1 MICSGRTDSGVHAC
15 SQVCH
20 FDTYAIRD
28 PYNWVM
34 GVNSQLPDDI
44 SVAWA
49 SEVDPEFHARFRALS
64 RQYVYLIKCSSSR
77 SALLKKSVT
86 LTHKKLDPQ
95 LMAVAAQSLIGTYDF
110 NAFRSAQCQA
120 KTSVRSVTRLSV
132 HHHDQLIALHVEANG
147 FLQHMVRNIVGVLMA
162 IGAKEQPTWWVEHVL
177 ASKER
182 TEGGVTA
189 SSHGLYFLGPTYCN
203 SYNLPVPSEFRRLQ
217 RHLANRSVR
226 VLMTRVKFCGL
237 THRDDVAEAVV
248 QTHLDLYSMSRFP
261 RKLREGVRIN
271 AIVPAFITRVGLF
284 VDADA
289 ALARGIFHHAGLNLV
304 QYHGNESSE
313 FCDSRVYH
321 TQGISCASWYQY
333 PD

>member
-1 MICSGRTDSGVHAC
+1 MQAQKRLALYLMSTRPDSQQRRVAISVEYDGSGYRGWQTQKHDNQVVQTRVEQALSKIAAERISVTCSGRTDSGVHAS

-20 FDTYAIRD
+20 FDTYAIRN

-64 RQYVYLIKCSSSR
+64 RQYIYLIKCSSSR

-162 IGAKEQPTWWVEHVL
+162 IGAKEQPTCWVEHVL

-189 SSHGLYFLGPTYCN
+189 SSHGLYFLGPTYCD
-203 SYNLPVPSEFRRLQ
+203 SYNLPNTIRIPQ
-217 RHLANRSVR
+217 IA
-226 VLMTRVKFCGL
+226 
-237 THRDDVAEAVV
+237 RDI
-248 QTHLDLYSMSRFP
+248 
-261 RKLREGVRIN
+261 LRTDPLE
-271 AIVPAFITRVGLF
+271 
-284 VDADA
+284 
-289 ALARGIFHHAGLNLV
+289 
-304 QYHGNESSE
+304 
-313 FCDSRVYH
+313 C
-321 TQGISCASWYQY
+321 
-333 PD
+333 

>member
-1 MICSGRTDSGVHAC
+1 MQAQKRLVLYLMPTRPDSQQRRVAISVEYDGSGYRGWQAQKHDTQVVQTRVEQALSKIAAERISVTCSGRTDSGVHAS

-20 FDTYAIRD
+20 FDTYAIRN

-64 RQYVYLIKCSSSR
+64 RQYIYLIKCSSSR

-162 IGAKEQPTWWVEHVL
+162 IGAKEQPTCWVEHVL

-189 SSHGLYFLGPTYCN
+189 SSHGLYFLGPTYCD
-203 SYNLPVPSEFRRLQ
+203 SYNLP
-217 RHLANRSVR
+217 N
-226 VLMTRVKFCGL
+226 T
-237 THRDDVAEAVV
+237 
-248 QTHLDLYSMSRFP
+248 
-261 RKLREGVRIN
+261 VRIPQ
-271 AIVPAFITRVGLF
+271 I
-284 VDADA
+284 
-289 ALARGIFHHAGLNLV
+289 ARDILRTDPL
-304 QYHGNESSE
+304 E
-313 FCDSRVYH
+313 C
-321 TQGISCASWYQY
+321 
-333 PD
+333 

>member
-1 MICSGRTDSGVHAC
+1 MQAQKRLVLYLMPTRPDSQQRRVAISVEYDGSGYRGWQTQKHDTQVVQTRVEQALSKIAAERVSVTCSGRTDSGVHAS

-20 FDTYAIRD
+20 FDTYAIRN

-132 HHHDQLIALHVEANG
+132 HHHDQLIAVHVEANG

-162 IGAKEQPTWWVEHVL
+162 IGAKEQPISWVEHVL

-189 SSHGLYFLGPTYCN
+189 SSHGLYFLGPTYCD
-203 SYNLPVPSEFRRLQ
+203 SYNLP
-217 RHLANRSVR
+217 N
-226 VLMTRVKFCGL
+226 T
-237 THRDDVAEAVV
+237 
-248 QTHLDLYSMSRFP
+248 
-261 RKLREGVRIN
+261 VRIPQ
-271 AIVPAFITRVGLF
+271 I
-284 VDADA
+284 
-289 ALARGIFHHAGLNLV
+289 ARDILRTDPL
-304 QYHGNESSE
+304 E
-313 FCDSRVYH
+313 C
-321 TQGISCASWYQY
+321 
-333 PD
+333 

>member
-1 MICSGRTDSGVHAC
+1 MQAQKRLALYLMSTRPDSQQRRVAISVEYDGSGYRGWQTQKHDNQVVQTRVEQALSKIAAERISVTCSGRTDSGVHAS

-77 SALLKKSVT
+77 SALLKNLVT

-95 LMAVAAQSLIGTYDF
+95 LMAVAAQWLIGTYDF

-132 HHHDQLIALHVEANG
+132 HHHDQLIAVHAEANG

-162 IGAKEQPTWWVEHVL
+162 IGAKEQPTCWVEHVL

-203 SYNLPVPSEFRRLQ
+203 SYNLP
-217 RHLANRSVR
+217 N
-226 VLMTRVKFCGL
+226 T
-237 THRDDVAEAVV
+237 
-248 QTHLDLYSMSRFP
+248 
-261 RKLREGVRIN
+261 VRIPQ
-271 AIVPAFITRVGLF
+271 I
-284 VDADA
+284 
-289 ALARGIFHHAGLNLV
+289 ARDILRTDPL
-304 QYHGNESSE
+304 E
-313 FCDSRVYH
+313 C
-321 TQGISCASWYQY
+321 
-333 PD
+333 

>member
-1 MICSGRTDSGVHAC
+1 MSTRPDSQQRRVAISVEYDGSGYRGWQTQKHDNQVVQTRVEQALSKIAAERISVTCSGRTDSGVHAS

-20 FDTYAIRD
+20 FDTYAIRN

-49 SEVDPEFHARFRALS
+49 SEVDREFHARFRALS

-162 IGAKEQPTWWVEHVL
+162 IGAKEQPTCWVEHVL

-203 SYNLPVPSEFRRLQ
+203 SYNLP
-217 RHLANRSVR
+217 N
-226 VLMTRVKFCGL
+226 T
-237 THRDDVAEAVV
+237 
-248 QTHLDLYSMSRFP
+248 
-261 RKLREGVRIN
+261 VRIPQ
-271 AIVPAFITRVGLF
+271 I
-284 VDADA
+284 
-289 ALARGIFHHAGLNLV
+289 ARDILRTDPL
-304 QYHGNESSE
+304 E
-313 FCDSRVYH
+313 C
-321 TQGISCASWYQY
+321 
-333 PD
+333 

>member
-1 MICSGRTDSGVHAC
+1 MQAQKRLALYLMSTRPDSQQRRVAISVEYDGSGYRGWQTQKHDNQVVQTRVEQALSKIAAERISVTCSGRTDSGVHAS

-28 PYNWVM
+28 SYNWVM

-64 RQYVYLIKCSSSR
+64 RQYIYLIKCSSSR

-162 IGAKEQPTWWVEHVL
+162 IGAKEQPTYWVEHVL

-189 SSHGLYFLGPTYCN
+189 SSHGLYFLGPTYCD
-203 SYNLPVPSEFRRLQ
+203 SYNLS
-217 RHLANRSVR
+217 N
-226 VLMTRVKFCGL
+226 T
-237 THRDDVAEAVV
+237 
-248 QTHLDLYSMSRFP
+248 
-261 RKLREGVRIN
+261 VRIPQ
-271 AIVPAFITRVGLF
+271 I
-284 VDADA
+284 
-289 ALARGIFHHAGLNLV
+289 ARDILRTDPL
-304 QYHGNESSE
+304 E
-313 FCDSRVYH
+313 C
-321 TQGISCASWYQY
+321 
-333 PD
+333 

>member
-1 MICSGRTDSGVHAC
+1 MQAQKRLALYLMSTRPDSQQRRVAISVEYDGSGYRGWQTQKHDNQVVQTRVEQALSKIAAERISVTCSGRTDSGVHAS

-64 RQYVYLIKCSSSR
+64 RQYIYLIKCSSSR

-162 IGAKEQPTWWVEHVL
+162 IGAKEQPTCWVEHVL

-189 SSHGLYFLGPTYCN
+189 SSHGLYFLGPTYCD
-203 SYNLPVPSEFRRLQ
+203 SYNLP
-217 RHLANRSVR
+217 N
-226 VLMTRVKFCGL
+226 T
-237 THRDDVAEAVV
+237 
-248 QTHLDLYSMSRFP
+248 
-261 RKLREGVRIN
+261 VRIPQ
-271 AIVPAFITRVGLF
+271 I
-284 VDADA
+284 
-289 ALARGIFHHAGLNLV
+289 ARDILRTDPL
-304 QYHGNESSE
+304 E
-313 FCDSRVYH
+313 C
-321 TQGISCASWYQY
+321 
-333 PD
+333 

>member
-1 MICSGRTDSGVHAC
+1 MQAQKRLVHYLMSTRHDSQQRRVAISVEYDGSGYRGWQTQKHDNQVVQTRVEQALSKIAAERISVTCSGRTDSGVHAS

-64 RQYVYLIKCSSSR
+64 RQYIYLIKCSSSR

-162 IGAKEQPTWWVEHVL
+162 IGAKEQPTCWVEHVL

-189 SSHGLYFLGPTYCN
+189 SSHGLYFLGPTYCD
-203 SYNLPVPSEFRRLQ
+203 SYNLP
-217 RHLANRSVR
+217 N
-226 VLMTRVKFCGL
+226 T
-237 THRDDVAEAVV
+237 
-248 QTHLDLYSMSRFP
+248 
-261 RKLREGVRIN
+261 VRIPQ
-271 AIVPAFITRVGLF
+271 I
-284 VDADA
+284 
-289 ALARGIFHHAGLNLV
+289 ARDILRTDPL
-304 QYHGNESSE
+304 E
-313 FCDSRVYH
+313 C
-321 TQGISCASWYQY
+321 
-333 PD
+333 

>member
-1 MICSGRTDSGVHAC
+1 MQAQKRLALYLMSTRPDSQQRRVAISVEYDGSGYRGWQAQKHDTQVVQTRVEQALSKIAAERISVTCSGRTDSGVHAS

-162 IGAKEQPTWWVEHVL
+162 IGAKEQPTCWVEHVL

-189 SSHGLYFLGPTYCN
+189 SSHGLYFLGPTYCD
-203 SYNLPVPSEFRRLQ
+203 SYNLP
-217 RHLANRSVR
+217 N
-226 VLMTRVKFCGL
+226 T
-237 THRDDVAEAVV
+237 
-248 QTHLDLYSMSRFP
+248 
-261 RKLREGVRIN
+261 VRIPQ
-271 AIVPAFITRVGLF
+271 I
-284 VDADA
+284 
-289 ALARGIFHHAGLNLV
+289 ARDILRTDPL
-304 QYHGNESSE
+304 E
-313 FCDSRVYH
+313 C
-321 TQGISCASWYQY
+321 
-333 PD
+333 

>member
-1 MICSGRTDSGVHAC
+1 MQAQKRLALYLMSTRPDSQQRRVAISVEYDGSGYRGWQTQKHDNQVVQTRVEQALSKIAAERISVTCSGRTDSGVHAS

-20 FDTYAIRD
+20 FDTYAIRN

-64 RQYVYLIKCSSSR
+64 RQYIYLIKCSSSR

-120 KTSVRSVTRLSV
+120 KTSVRSITRLSV

-162 IGAKEQPTWWVEHVL
+162 IGAKEQPTCWVEHVL

-203 SYNLPVPSEFRRLQ
+203 SYNLP
-217 RHLANRSVR
+217 N
-226 VLMTRVKFCGL
+226 T
-237 THRDDVAEAVV
+237 
-248 QTHLDLYSMSRFP
+248 
-261 RKLREGVRIN
+261 VRIPQ
-271 AIVPAFITRVGLF
+271 I
-284 VDADA
+284 
-289 ALARGIFHHAGLNLV
+289 ARDILRTDPL
-304 QYHGNESSE
+304 E
-313 FCDSRVYH
+313 C
-321 TQGISCASWYQY
+321 
-333 PD
+333 

>member
-1 MICSGRTDSGVHAC
+1 MQAQKRLALYLMSTRPDSQQRRVAISVEYDGSGYRGWQTQKHDTQVVQTRVEQALSKIAAEKISVTCSGRTDTGVHAS

-44 SVAWA
+44 SEAA

-77 SALLKKSVT
+77 SALLKNSVT

-132 HHHDQLIALHVEANG
+132 HYHDQLIALHVEANG

-162 IGAKEQPTWWVEHVL
+162 IGAKEQPTCWVEHVL

-189 SSHGLYFLGPTYCN
+189 SSHGLYFLGPTYCD
-203 SYNLPVPSEFRRLQ
+203 SYNLP
-217 RHLANRSVR
+217 N
-226 VLMTRVKFCGL
+226 T
-237 THRDDVAEAVV
+237 
-248 QTHLDLYSMSRFP
+248 
-261 RKLREGVRIN
+261 VRIPQ
-271 AIVPAFITRVGLF
+271 I
-284 VDADA
+284 
-289 ALARGIFHHAGLNLV
+289 ARDILRTDPL
-304 QYHGNESSE
+304 E
-313 FCDSRVYH
+313 C
-321 TQGISCASWYQY
+321 
-333 PD
+333 

>member
-1 MICSGRTDSGVHAC
+1 MQAQKRLALYLMSTRPDSQRRRVAISVEYDGSGYRGWQTQKHDNQVVQTRVEQALSKIAAERISVTCSGRTDSGVHAS

-20 FDTYAIRD
+20 FDTYAIRN

-162 IGAKEQPTWWVEHVL
+162 IGAKEQPTCWVEHVL

-189 SSHGLYFLGPTYCN
+189 SSHGLYFLGPTYCD
-203 SYNLPVPSEFRRLQ
+203 SYNLP
-217 RHLANRSVR
+217 N
-226 VLMTRVKFCGL
+226 T
-237 THRDDVAEAVV
+237 
-248 QTHLDLYSMSRFP
+248 
-261 RKLREGVRIN
+261 VRIPQ
-271 AIVPAFITRVGLF
+271 I
-284 VDADA
+284 
-289 ALARGIFHHAGLNLV
+289 ARDILRTDPL
-304 QYHGNESSE
+304 E
-313 FCDSRVYH
+313 C
-321 TQGISCASWYQY
+321 
-333 PD
+333 

>member
-1 MICSGRTDSGVHAC
+1 MQAQKRLVLYLMPTRPDSQQRRVAISFEYDGSGYRGWQAQKHDTQVVQTRVEQALSKIAAEKISVTCSGRTDSGVHAS

-64 RQYVYLIKCSSSR
+64 RQYIYLIKCSSSR

-162 IGAKEQPTWWVEHVL
+162 IGAKEQPTCWVEHVL

-189 SSHGLYFLGPTYCN
+189 SSHGLYFLGPTYCD
-203 SYNLPVPSEFRRLQ
+203 SYNLP
-217 RHLANRSVR
+217 N
-226 VLMTRVKFCGL
+226 T
-237 THRDDVAEAVV
+237 
-248 QTHLDLYSMSRFP
+248 
-261 RKLREGVRIN
+261 VRIPQ
-271 AIVPAFITRVGLF
+271 I
-284 VDADA
+284 
-289 ALARGIFHHAGLNLV
+289 ARDILRTDPL
-304 QYHGNESSE
+304 E
-313 FCDSRVYH
+313 C
-321 TQGISCASWYQY
+321 
-333 PD
+333 

>member
-1 MICSGRTDSGVHAC
+1 MSTRPDSQQRRVAISVEYDGSGYRGWQTQKHDNQVVQTRVEQALSKIAAERISVTCSGRTDSGVHAS

-20 FDTYAIRD
+20 FDTYAIRN

-64 RQYVYLIKCSSSR
+64 RQYIYLIKCSSSR

-162 IGAKEQPTWWVEHVL
+162 IGAKEQPTCWVEHVL

-182 TEGGVTA
+182 AEGGVTA
-189 SSHGLYFLGPTYCN
+189 SSHGLYFLGPTYCD
-203 SYNLPVPSEFRRLQ
+203 SYNLP
-217 RHLANRSVR
+217 N
-226 VLMTRVKFCGL
+226 T
-237 THRDDVAEAVV
+237 
-248 QTHLDLYSMSRFP
+248 
-261 RKLREGVRIN
+261 VRIPQ
-271 AIVPAFITRVGLF
+271 I
-284 VDADA
+284 
-289 ALARGIFHHAGLNLV
+289 ARDILRTDPL
-304 QYHGNESSE
+304 E
-313 FCDSRVYH
+313 C
-321 TQGISCASWYQY
+321 
-333 PD
+333 

>member
-1 MICSGRTDSGVHAC
+1 MQAQKRLALYLMSTRPDSQQRRVAISVEYDGSGYRGWQTQTHDNQVVQTRVEQALSKIAAERISVTCSGRTDSGVHAS

-162 IGAKEQPTWWVEHVL
+162 IGAKEQPTCWVEHVL
-177 ASKER
+177 ASK
-182 TEGGVTA
+182 
-189 SSHGLYFLGPTYCN
+189 N
-203 SYNLPVPSEFRRLQ
+203 
-217 RHLANRSVR
+217 
-226 VLMTRVKFCGL
+226 VLK
-237 THRDDVAEAVV
+237 VV
-248 QTHLDLYSMSRFP
+248 
-261 RKLREGVRIN
+261 
-271 AIVPAFITRVGLF
+271 
-284 VDADA
+284 
-289 ALARGIFHHAGLNLV
+289 
-304 QYHGNESSE
+304 
-313 FCDSRVYH
+313 
-321 TQGISCASWYQY
+321 
-333 PD
+333 

>member
-1 MICSGRTDSGVHAC
+1 MQVQKRLALYLMSTRPDSQRRRVAISVEYDGSSYRGWQTQKHDNQVVQTRVEQALSKIAAERISVTCSGRTDSGVHAS

-120 KTSVRSVTRLSV
+120 RTSVRSLTRLSV

-162 IGAKEQPTWWVEHVL
+162 IGAKEQPTCWVEHVL

-189 SSHGLYFLGPTYCN
+189 SSHGLYFLGPTYCD
-203 SYNLPVPSEFRRLQ
+203 SYNLP
-217 RHLANRSVR
+217 N
-226 VLMTRVKFCGL
+226 T
-237 THRDDVAEAVV
+237 
-248 QTHLDLYSMSRFP
+248 
-261 RKLREGVRIN
+261 VRIPQ
-271 AIVPAFITRVGLF
+271 I
-284 VDADA
+284 
-289 ALARGIFHHAGLNLV
+289 ARDILRTDPL
-304 QYHGNESSE
+304 E
-313 FCDSRVYH
+313 C
-321 TQGISCASWYQY
+321 
-333 PD
+333 

>member
-1 MICSGRTDSGVHAC
+1 MQVQKRLALYLMSTRPDSQRRRVAISVEYDGSGYRGWQTQKHDNQVVQTRVEQALSKIAAERISVTCSGRTDSGVHAS

-20 FDTYAIRD
+20 FDTYAIRN

-64 RQYVYLIKCSSSR
+64 RQYIYLIKCSSSR

-162 IGAKEQPTWWVEHVL
+162 IGAKEQPTCWVEHVL

-189 SSHGLYFLGPTYCN
+189 SSHGLYFLGPTYCD
-203 SYNLPVPSEFRRLQ
+203 SYNLP
-217 RHLANRSVR
+217 N
-226 VLMTRVKFCGL
+226 T
-237 THRDDVAEAVV
+237 
-248 QTHLDLYSMSRFP
+248 
-261 RKLREGVRIN
+261 VRIPQ
-271 AIVPAFITRVGLF
+271 I
-284 VDADA
+284 
-289 ALARGIFHHAGLNLV
+289 ARDILRTDPL
-304 QYHGNESSE
+304 E
-313 FCDSRVYH
+313 C
-321 TQGISCASWYQY
+321 
-333 PD
+333 

>member
-1 MICSGRTDSGVHAC
+1 MQAQKRLALYLMSTRPDSQQRRVAISVEYDGSGYRGWQTQKHDNQVVQTRVEQALSKIAAERISVTCSGRTDSGVHAS

-28 PYNWVM
+28 SYNWVM

-86 LTHKKLDPQ
+86 LTHKKLDPH

-162 IGAKEQPTWWVEHVL
+162 VGAKEQPTCWVEHVL

-203 SYNLPVPSEFRRLQ
+203 SYNLP
-217 RHLANRSVR
+217 N
-226 VLMTRVKFCGL
+226 T
-237 THRDDVAEAVV
+237 
-248 QTHLDLYSMSRFP
+248 
-261 RKLREGVRIN
+261 VRIPQ
-271 AIVPAFITRVGLF
+271 I
-284 VDADA
+284 
-289 ALARGIFHHAGLNLV
+289 ARDILRTDPL
-304 QYHGNESSE
+304 E
-313 FCDSRVYH
+313 C
-321 TQGISCASWYQY
+321 
-333 PD
+333 